1 MKATQFLQKAI
12 HHKTTLYVAIAL
24 FFLNLIGHASQRH
37 FDIVLY
43 LVMAV
48 GIMSTFSKNR
58 VVILLSALALVH
70 LYTLGQSQREGMDVV
85 AGDLTDEEKKTIAKA
100 RMDKLAEK
108 QKAAALESDA
118 ATVLSGDDKDSEVPE
133 NSIANTS
140 NSDGFESGSGKKGGK
155 VPSIDYAS
163 TVESAYSDLNN
174 ILGSDGIKSLTSDT
188 QNLVSQQKQ
197 LAEAMQGMAP
207 LINNFGPLMDQA
219 TTMMKS
225 MGDTGGLGNLAKI
238 ADGLAPRARK

>member
-1 MKATQFLQKAI
+1 MKPTQFLQKVAN
-12 HHKTTLYVAIAL
+12 HKTTLSVVFVL
-24 FFLNLIGHASQRH
+24 FLLNLIGHAVMRH
-37 FDIVLY
+37 FDIVVY
-43 LVMAV
+43 LVLAV
-48 GIMSTFSKNR
+48 GIMSTFSKNL

-70 LYTLGQSQREGMDVV
+70 LYSMGQQQREGMDVA
-85 AGDLTDEEKKTIAKA
+85 AGDLTDEEKQTIAKA

-108 QKAAALESDA
+108 QKAAALEADTETA
-118 ATVLSGDDKDSEVPE
+118 LSGDDKDPTVPE

-163 TVESAYSDLNN
+163 TVETAYDDLNN

-219 TTMMKS
+219 TSMMKT
-225 MGDTGGLGNLAKI
+225 MGGNGGLGNLAKL
-238 ADGLAPRARK
+238 ADGFAPRK